1 LYFKLYPS
9 SLAPDITEC
18 THARDIHQLL
28 PTFRR
33 GSSASTIDYLYA
45 SPILHQSLQTSD
57 TEFISSQWTDHA
69 ILTATFQFKSSRQG
83 PGLWRAH
90 PHLATNPFFKTALF
104 EALDAFHL
112 EQSTNLP
119 ISAQIKWDQ
128 LKALIK
134 PIAQRIGRQKKA
146 WQLRHIARLQ
156 RKPNKLLRKYKI
168 THIIQVQLPAIES
181 MIASLQHDLS
191 ETIALRAGKRWRENG
206 EKSAGYLKRT
216 IATRAIKKT
225 IPSLLHPITKEG
237 AHSPAELDSAVSTF
251 YRELYTTQPISTPD
265 VEQLISTILP
275 EDRISISVHDLLQ
288 RPFTM
293 SEISEGTNRCPNK
306 SSPGKDGLP
315 YEILSLLLTHVAT
328 AQLALQIYNDAL
340 QLAIF
345 PASWCSTCVCLLPKK
360 GDLKELRN
368 WRPISLINTDAKVF
382 TRLLNARLMPQFA
395 NKISRQQ
402 LGFMPNRFIA
412 EHDLQLSTIK
422 MIAQHQKSQHYG
434 EKIGC

>member
-1 LYFKLYPS
+1 VV
-9 SLAPDITEC
+9 
-18 THARDIHQLL
+18 
-28 PTFRR
+28 TF
-33 GSSASTIDYLYA
+33 TIIFY
-45 SPILHQSLQTSD
+45 
-57 TEFISSQWTDHA
+57 
-69 ILTATFQFKSSRQG
+69 
-83 PGLWRAH
+83 
-90 PHLATNPFFKTALF
+90 
-104 EALDAFHL
+104 
-112 EQSTNLP
+112 
-119 ISAQIKWDQ
+119 
-128 LKALIK
+128 
-134 PIAQRIGRQKKA
+134 
-146 WQLRHIARLQ
+146 
-156 RKPNKLLRKYKI
+156 KY
-168 THIIQVQLPAIES
+168 
-181 MIASLQHDLS
+181 
-191 ETIALRAGKRWRENG
+191 
-206 EKSAGYLKRT
+206 KRT
-216 IATRAIKKT
+216 IAARAIKKT
-225 IPSLLHPITKEG
+225 IPSLLHPTTKVE

-275 EDRISISVHDLLQ
+275 EDRISISVHDRLQ

-315 YEILSLLLTHVAT
+315 YEILSLLLTRVAT

-412 EHDLQLSTIK
+412 EHGLQLSTIK
-422 MIAQHQKSQHYG
+422 MIAQHQKSQSIALMLDQ
-434 EKIGC
+434 EKAYDRIHPEYLASTMKQFGIPHTLIQSIITLFFFH